1 MEVNEAIEKV
11 KYFIKNYEDDWN
23 ATIERMKENYNTDEE
38 EKRFEEIK
46 QENSQIIDLLQ
57 SLETTIKGY
66 EVAYTKAVLEKDKI
80 SKELEAYKG
89 MWGEFKTEFTDCEML
104 HDSNPWGWVEIE
116 MDKIKQKYL
125 GGGE

>member
-1 MEVNEAIEKV
+1 MEVKDVIEKV

-66 EVAYTKAVLEKDKI
+66 EVAYTKAVLEKDKLR
-80 SKELEAYKG
+80 KELETYKG
-89 MWGEFKTEFTDCEML
+89 RWIELPNRFEDVVLNDSLTEISKC
-104 HDSNPWGWVEIE
+104 
-116 MDKIKQKYL
+116 MDVLKEEYL